1 MLLTLRQWFF
11 EGLSFIRDIWWF
23 FISTFYS
30 GTIFWVILLGVAV
43 LIYWRF
49 FRK

>member
-1 MLLTLRQWFF
+1 MMSVLREWFY
-11 EGLSFIRDIWWF
+11 EGIAFVRDIWSF

-30 GTIFWVILLGVAV
+30 GTIVWVIALGIGI